1 MFIQLFN
8 AMGCYYAVNLPWLF
22 FVCIMLNYMSIGAT
36 FTLLPVATTNIY
48 GLRVGP
54 QVYVQVLFGSFV
66 ASLLNVFT
74 TEWLLPALPV
84 ETGFRDLYFLGALTT
99 LATLVILYLYKE
111 ELDVQRMESKGLL
124 K

>member
-1 MFIQLFN
+1 
-8 AMGCYYAVNLPWLF
+8 
-22 FVCIMLNYMSIGAT
+22 MLNYMSIGAT

-84 ETGFRDLYFLGALTT
+84 ETGFRDLYFLGAVTT
-99 LATLVILYLYKE
+99 VATLVILYYYKE
-111 ELDVQRMESKGLL
+111 ELDVERLEKRGVL
-124 K
+124 KCNLDEK